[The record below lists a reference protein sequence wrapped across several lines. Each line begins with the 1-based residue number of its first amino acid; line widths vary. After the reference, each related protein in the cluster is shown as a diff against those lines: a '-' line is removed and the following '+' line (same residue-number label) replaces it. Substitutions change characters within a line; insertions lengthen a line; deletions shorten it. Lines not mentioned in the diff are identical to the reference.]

1 MISKIKLKL
10 LSFGAL
16 FIVPL
21 PLTASPVTI
30 NEIHYDEDD
39 KTLRAE
45 FIEIYNNSDENIDI
59 SSWYFSDGID
69 YTFEAGTILNAHSYI
84 VVAEN
89 PSTLDEI
96 FNFSDALGPF
106 ANDTTLKNSGE
117 KIVLRDSEGKRIDEV
132 DYSLGFPWPTVGD
145 LKGADEASPSIELIN
160 PSLDNNLGGSW
171 RASGFPV
178 TTATVAGGPKKF
190 IVSGDEWQ
198 YLDNDSDLTGTD
210 WTKDSTNNG
219 EWKSGPSQ
227 LGYNEGDEATLVGDG
242 DGDFT
247 TCLLYTSPSPR
258 DKRQSRM
265 PSSA

>member
-145 LKGADEASPSIELIN
+145 LKGADEASPSIELH
-160 PSLDNNLGGSW
+160 
-171 RASGFPV
+171 
-178 TTATVAGGPKKF
+178 
-190 IVSGDEWQ
+190 
-198 YLDNDSDLTGTD
+198 
-210 WTKDSTNNG
+210 
-219 EWKSGPSQ
+219 
-227 LGYNEGDEATLVGDG
+227 
-242 DGDFT
+242 
-247 TCLLYTSPSPR
+247 
-258 DKRQSRM
+258 
-265 PSSA
+265 